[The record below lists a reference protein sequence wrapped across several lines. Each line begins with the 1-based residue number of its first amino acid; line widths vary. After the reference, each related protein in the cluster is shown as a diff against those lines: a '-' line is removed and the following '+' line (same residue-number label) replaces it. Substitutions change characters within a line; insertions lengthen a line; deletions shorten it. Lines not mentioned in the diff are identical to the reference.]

1 METVLGDSDDVRHPG
16 HVSGAAHH
24 VARRV
29 IGDAGHARAGSRH
42 LGAEHPVIV
51 IHAPLGY
58 LVGEGT
64 EALFER

>member
-16 HVSGAAHH
+16 HVSGAANH
-24 VARRV
+24 VGGQV
-29 IGDAGHARAGSRH
+29 FGNAGHARPCSRH